1 MAFTANPVEKIP
13 FGFHGRQPEFDLLDE
28 QCEKATT
35 PQQWRTLS
43 IHGAGGAGKTN
54 LSYKYAE
61 RLKEKNIPHAHIT
74 LEETSRS
81 VDVLKSI
88 RLQLGRNYALSTPC
102 FDLAYLKY
110 MQLEHPDY
118 ASPRL
123 LKEHFKGDNSEF
135 LQDLTEFC
143 EGPASEVVKAYD
155 ADIAGLV
162 TSVFIPGSDLVVKV
176 GLKAIQKIRRHFSE
190 KQVDALTKMD
200 CGFPRLNDLETG
212 VRILENLH
220 YYLAKDLAS
229 IAMESEAPI
238 VLIFDHYEALFKRYP
253 ENHNSDQWLREF
265 RHTMESGLF
274 IALGRSP
281 LRWQKVDKNWK
292 DHITDY
298 HLGELD
304 PDAREALLDDAQVI
318 EAEIRERILNVA
330 KGLPFYI
337 VTQCEMYQNI
347 KTEGNVPQL
356 DQFGKTQEETLHYF
370 MEDLN
375 ATDQHMFRL
384 VSYPRQLNQAIFTVL
399 DTSLDFERLALF
411 SAFTQVKQGE
421 WMMHDLFREHLQ
433 DRDRTKES
441 RVVFYIEQQ
450 QKLFDYHDAHAVP
463 DSANLGYHLVEAA
476 YHLMCGALASKL
488 DIELV
493 VDWINE
499 KHIALSHHAIFDGL
513 LEAYAQLEPLVHQ
526 LPDTH
531 PSRSNLFMF
540 KGAVFEGLGRYEE
553 ALEAYET
560 AERGYSILPDT
571 HPHRGTL
578 FMNKGNVFEGLRR
591 YEEAL
596 EAYEAAE
603 MGYSTLPDTHP
614 SRGGLFVNKGI
625 ALQHL
630 SRYEEALEAY
640 ETAEMGLNTLPET
653 HPHRGGLFM
662 NKGTVLQGLRRYE
675 EALEAY
681 EAAEMGYS
689 TLPDTHPSLGG
700 IFNNKG
706 NVLMGL
712 ERYEE
717 ALEAYEAAETGYS
730 TVPETHPL
738 RILNL
743 VLRAEALIHL
753 NRKKEASLILQE
765 ARRRSL
771 QAENQP
777 YLEYIENL
785 FGLL

>member
-1 MAFTANPVEKIP
+1 MAFTANPVEKIT

-28 QCEKATT
+28 QCEKAT

-43 IHGAGGAGKTN
+43 IHGAGGAGKTR

-74 LEETSRS
+74 LGEASGEIGGEIGRS
-81 VDVLKSI
+81 LYVLKSI
-88 RLQLGRNYALSTPC
+88 RLQLGRNYALSAPC

-110 MQLEHPDY
+110 MQLAHPDY
-118 ASPRL
+118 ASPKL

-143 EGPASEVVKAYD
+143 EGPASEVVKAYG
-155 ADIAGLV
+155 ADIAGVV
-162 TSVFIPGSDLVVKV
+162 TSVFIPGSDLAVKL
-176 GLKAIQKIRRHFSE
+176 GLKAIQKIRRHFSD

-212 VRILENLH
+212 ARILENLH
-220 YYLAKDLAS
+220 HYLAKDLAS
-229 IAMESEAPI
+229 IAMTSEAPI
-238 VLIFDHYEALFKRYP
+238 VLIFDHYEAIFKRYP
-253 ENHNSDQWLREF
+253 EEHESDQWLREF

-281 LRWQKVDKNWK
+281 LRWQKVGKDKKDWK

-298 HLGELD
+298 PLEALD
-304 PDAREALLDDAQVI
+304 PDATEALLDDAQVA

-356 DQFGKTQEETLHYF
+356 DQFGKMQEETLHYF
-370 MEDLN
+370 MKHLN
-375 ATDQHMFRL
+375 SMDQQMFRL
-384 VSYPRQLNQAIFTVL
+384 VPYPRRLNQAIFTVL

-463 DSANLGYHLVEAA
+463 DSPNPSYHLVEAV
-476 YHLMCGALASKL
+476 YHLMCVALVSKL
-488 DIELV
+488 GIELV
-493 VDWINE
+493 LKWITE
-499 KHIALSHHAIFDGL
+499 KIVALQHHGIFESL
-513 LEAYAQLEPLVHQ
+513 QETYAQLEPLVHP
-526 LPDTH
+526 LPNTH
-531 PSRSNLFMF
+531 PSRVGFFVNKAST
-540 KGAVFEGLGRYEE
+540 LGMSGR
-553 ALEAYET
+553 
-560 AERGYSILPDT
+560 D
-571 HPHRGTL
+571 
-578 FMNKGNVFEGLRR
+578 
-591 YEEAL
+591 EEAL

-603 MGYSTLPDTHP
+603 RGFSTLPETDP

-625 ALQHL
+625 V
-630 SRYEEALEAY
+630 LE
-640 ETAEMGLNTLPET
+640 
-653 HPHRGGLFM
+653 
-662 NKGTVLQGLRRYE
+662 K
-675 EALEAY
+675 
-681 EAAEMGYS
+681 
-689 TLPDTHPSLGG
+689 
-700 IFNNKG
+700 
-706 NVLMGL
+706 L

-717 ALEAYEAAETGYS
+717 ALGAYEAAERGFSTLPNTHPYGGVLFMNKGNVLRVLGRYEEALNAYQQAETGYG
-730 TVPETHPL
+730 TVPETHPP

-743 VLRAEALIHL
+743 VLLAGVLIHL
-753 NRKKEASLILQE
+753 NRKEEASLILQE
-765 ARRRSL
+765 ARTRSL

-777 YLEYIENL
+777 YLD
-785 FGLL
+785 